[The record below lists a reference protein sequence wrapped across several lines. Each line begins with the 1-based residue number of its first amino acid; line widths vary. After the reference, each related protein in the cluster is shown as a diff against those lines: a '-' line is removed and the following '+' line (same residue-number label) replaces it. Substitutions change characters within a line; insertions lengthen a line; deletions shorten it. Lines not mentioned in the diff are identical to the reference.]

1 MPLYMI
7 QARFTSEAWEALYTS
22 DVDRREVISKM
33 LSDSGGRLIDYYFS
47 FGDSDVIVVTEAP
60 DNITAASAVI
70 AVARSGAVTDVRT
83 TVLMSYE
90 DGIAAL
96 NSSGAMEYQT
106 PAT

>member
-33 LSDSGGRLIDYYFS
+33 LSESGGRLIDYYFS

-60 DNITAASAVI
+60 DNITASSAVI
-70 AVARSGAVTDVRT
+70 AVARSGAVTHVVT

-96 NSSGAMEYQT
+96 NSSGAMEYQP